1 MTIPKKIYICHK
13 SISDKFK
20 EHSKNWIDLNP
31 DYELKLYDNELC
43 EKFLLEEFSELHCN
57 IFKFIKDGPIKSDF
71 WRCCVLYKYG
81 GVYADADIL
90 PTLPLKDVIVDDA
103 DFATCLS
110 YYKGFN
116 LHFIMANAGEPLLN
130 VLINKYI
137 DYFTNNI
144 PYDYWPWS
152 ICRIL
157 DVVSNENQI
166 VLNNEQHN
174 KEGIYIIDNKKYQ
187 LLQDVF
193 GRNYYENISVYNN
206 KTLLWARTNVWNSD
220 GHDFW

>member
-1 MTIPKKIYICHK
+1 MTIPKTIYICNK
-13 SISDKFK
+13 TITEKFK
-20 EHSKNWIDLNP
+20 AHSKNWLDLNA
-31 DYELKLYDNELC
+31 DYELKLYDDELC
-43 EKFLLEEFSELHCN
+43 EKFLLEEFSELHYD
-57 IFKFIKDGPIKSDF
+57 IFKFILDGPIKSDF

-90 PTLPLKDVIVDDA
+90 PTLPIKDVIVEDV
-103 DFATCLS
+103 DFVTCLS

-130 VLINKYI
+130 VLINKYV
-137 DYFTNNI
+137 DYYTNKI
-144 PYDYWPWS
+144 PYDYWHWS
-152 ICRIL
+152 ICRIF
-157 DVVSNENQI
+157 DIVSGEKCI
-166 VLNNEQHN
+166 VLNNEEHN

-193 GRNYYENISVYNN
+193 GNNYYENISVYDN

-220 GHDFW
+220 RHDFW